1 MGLLDFIYPKRC
13 VVCKSGGEYLC
24 GNCFSYLSF
33 DTKSLCL
40 VCKKPSFN
48 GLTHPNCCSKYT
60 IDGCFSALSYNKTA
74 KRLVYNFKYKPY
86 LKDLKTV
93 LTDLFY
99 ESLIQ
104 NENFNRELKIALPAG
119 GQVFVPVPLFKGKLR
134 KRGYNQA
141 EVLSFEL
148 AKRFNLKFLD
158 ILEKGKN
165 TLSQVNLTEKQ
176 RRENI
181 KGAFLMKKGFVGLLE
196 NKNIF
201 LVDDVLTT
209 GSTLLEAANVL
220 KRSGAKRVIGLTLT
234 RD

>member
-1 MGLLDFIYPKRC
+1 M
-13 VVCKSGGEYLC
+13 
-24 GNCFSYLSF
+24 
-33 DTKSLCL
+33 
-40 VCKKPSFN
+40 
-48 GLTHPNCCSKYT
+48 
-60 IDGCFSALSYNKTA
+60 
-74 KRLVYNFKYKPY
+74 
-86 LKDLKTV
+86 KTV

-104 NENFNRELKIALPAG
+104 NENFNNELGMGLPAG
-119 GQVFVPVPLFKGKLR
+119 RQFFVPVPLFKGKLR

-148 AKRFNLKFLD
+148 AKRFNLKFLG

-165 TLSQVNLTEKQ
+165 TPSQVNLTEKQ

-181 KGAFLMKKGFVGLLE
+181 KGAFLMKKGFGGLLE

-220 KRSGAKRVIGLTLT
+220 KRSGAKRVIGLTLA